1 MNLSWWTVHKSVLLK
16 NTRATVCP
24 SSLSTLQLFTSTFLL
39 PSYPSQGLSST
50 LRVLLAEHS
59 LLKETILWERSQG
72 NRTESIHSKPPSSHV
87 YLLWANS
94 WNCSSDCLSLK
105 PDDVLKLPD
114 WHHNPEARYI
124 THALVTRAQ
133 HFWGSFSC
141 RTKITHSSNY
151 RWILIPWLIRVG

>member
-1 MNLSWWTVHKSVLLK
+1 MENPMVGGAW
-16 NTRATVCP
+16 RATVHG
-24 SSLSTLQLFTSTFLL
+24 SQRVGHDWATSLSFFSLL
-39 PSYPSQGLSST
+39 YPSQGLSGT
-50 LRVLLAEHS
+50 LRVLLADHS
-59 LLKETILWERSQG
+59 LLKETVLWERSQG

-94 WNCSSDCLSLK
+94 WNCSSDCLPLK

-151 RWILIPWLIRVG
+151 RWILIPWLIRVD

>member
-1 MNLSWWTVHKSVLLK
+1 MENPMVGGTW
-16 NTRATVCP
+16 RATVHG
-24 SSLSTLQLFTSTFLL
+24 SQRVGHDWATSLSFFSLL
-39 PSYPSQGLSST
+39 YPSQGLSST

-59 LLKETILWERSQG
+59 LLKETVLWERSQG

-94 WNCSSDCLSLK
+94 WNCSSDCLPLK

-114 WHHNPEARYI
+114 WRHNPEARYI

-141 RTKITHSSNY
+141 RTKITYSSNY
-151 RWILIPWLIRVG
+151 RWILIPWLIRVD